1 MLAAIVGGASHMPAL
16 LQFGKAMMLV
26 VIIPFVVFLFSDFG
40 QILGFWPHG
49 TKPSKSL
56 SENDAEN

>member
-1 MLAAIVGGASHMPAL
+1 MPAL